1 MELTNFLKT
10 NNFNDFANI
19 KDVMVNTYGLC
30 MKDDDNLYMIYYK
43 HGQDL
48 KEENKWMRE
57 CRGIILEKG
66 TNKIVCY
73 TFNKNYDN
81 ISDLSDEY
89 VVEKS
94 IDGTQIRLFY
104 YNGEWRCATTRCIDA
119 KKAFW
124 FSEKSFYQL
133 FQDAS
138 GELNYEMMNKDY
150 CYSFVLC
157 HPENRIVVKYDV
169 PKIYHV
175 LTRNMMNG
183 EEIEQDVGVEKP
195 ERFDIKYEGVMKYE
209 DVIKMSKN
217 EDNIGMEGY
226 IIRDKMNRRL
236 KVQNEGYKM
245 MKELRGNVNNLFYRY
260 LEIRR
265 DGLVDIFLKNYPEY
279 ESKIENYKNDL
290 VRLFNYIYQFYVSRH
305 IKHEVDNDATPT
317 HLKHILYIL
326 HGMYLQTGRK
336 INFFDVAEEVNKLDP
351 KLICYMFNKTYQP
364 HWREEVLLE
373 E

>member
-1 MELTNFLKT
+1 MELTTFLKT
-10 NNFNDFANI
+10 NNLNDFENI
-19 KDVMVNTYGLC
+19 KNVMINTYGLC
-30 MKDDDNLYMIYYK
+30 VKDDDNLYMIYYK
-43 HGQDL
+43 HGQEL

-66 TNKIVCY
+66 TNRIVCY

-81 ISDLSDEY
+81 ISDLSGEY
-89 VVEKS
+89 MVEKS

-104 YNGEWRCATTRCIDA
+104 YNGEWRYATTRCIDA
-119 KKAFW
+119 KKSYW

-138 GELNYEMMNKDY
+138 VALNYELMNKEY

-157 HPENRIVVKYDV
+157 HQENRIVVKYDV
-169 PKIYHV
+169 PKLYHV
-175 LTRNMMNG
+175 LTRNMVNL
-183 EEIEQDVGVEKP
+183 EEVEQDIGVDKP
-195 ERFDIKYEGVMKYE
+195 EKWDIKYE
-209 DVIKMSKN
+209 DVVKLSKG
-217 EDNIGMEGY
+217 EDNFSFSFEGY
-226 IIRDKMNRRL
+226 IIRDKENRRL

-245 MKELRGNVNNLFYRY
+245 VKELRGNVNNLFYRY

-279 ESKIENYKNDL
+279 EGRIETYQKDL
-290 VRLFNYIYQFYVSRH
+290 VRLFNFIYQFYVSRH

-336 INFFDVAEEVNKLDP
+336 INYYDVAEEVNKLDT
-351 KLICYMFNKTYQP
+351 KLICHMFNKTYQP